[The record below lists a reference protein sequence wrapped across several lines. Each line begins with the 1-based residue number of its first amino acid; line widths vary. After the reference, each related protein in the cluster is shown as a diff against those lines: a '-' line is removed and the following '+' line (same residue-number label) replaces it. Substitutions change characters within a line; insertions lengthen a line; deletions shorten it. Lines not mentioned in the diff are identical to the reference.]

1 MTRDSSD
8 EWLTTNDCAD
18 LLGVSTGFVRGEIR
32 DGRLCANQLHRPGK
46 RVVYRIAAPDFNA
59 YLLRH
64 WRPISPRH
72 SRARSAR
79 SA

>member
-1 MTRDSSD
+1 MTRDITN

-32 DGRLCANQLHRPGK
+32 DGRLCARAISRPGK
-46 RVVYRIAAPDFNA
+46 RMLYRIAAPDFKT

-64 WRPISPRH
+64 WRPISAGK
-72 SRARSAR
+72 SRAQSV
-79 SA
+79 

>member
-1 MTRDSSD
+1 MTRDITN

-32 DGRLCANQLHRPGK
+32 EGRLSANQLHRPGK
-46 RVVYRIAAPDFNA
+46 RVVYRIAAPDFKT

-64 WRPISPRH
+64 WRPISTGK
-72 SRARSAR
+72 SRAQSA
-79 SA
+79 